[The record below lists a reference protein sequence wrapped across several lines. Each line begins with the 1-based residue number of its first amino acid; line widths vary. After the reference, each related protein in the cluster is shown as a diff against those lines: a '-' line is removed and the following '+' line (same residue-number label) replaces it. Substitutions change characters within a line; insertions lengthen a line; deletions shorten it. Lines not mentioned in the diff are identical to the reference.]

1 MNYQVGIF
9 AEILDKE
16 NKKGRI
22 ANELKINIINKTSEE
37 YWKENNY
44 SDIKFKEGYSYKIS
58 M

>member
-44 SDIKFKEGYSYKIS
+44 SDIKFKEGYSYKIT